1 MAISKDSFPE
11 EVADVSDHGKSP
23 ETLAKTKDGS
33 TFAAKARAAELNAT
47 RARRAAAKHGHLST
61 DDDAD
66 NDVPS
71 LAPVSLGSLKFTRS
85 RSRGSKAWK
94 PPNNLTEL
102 PKVTAE
108 NKVKTPSPQ
117 HHSPQLL
124 PCASTSHRDLKQSI
138 TSLDQSKLPV
148 TPSSGGGKASVST
161 GTPPAADWQTEVIFN
176 SSPHRSHQSFHHALD
191 GSQPTLRQSTRDLNP
206 PHVYTAPSIHIDRN
220 GISASA
226 NKASVAD
233 RALNPTTATTARRSL
248 RQAGPT
254 TNNFQQPGSPLRAYD
269 PDRATFNLNPA
280 DLWDPDMPPLYDVFG
295 STTNQYTAQDVRY
308 GGSPTI
314 PEKEFSSPY
323 YGRVPSGHLH
333 HPGLESSPAVSGR
346 TQSLQTTMDPS
357 NAKSILNKL
366 GKMTY
371 NELIGLSDKDKLL
384 INTAEHALGQPP
396 TDWESFS
403 PYQKAD
409 EDTAKST
416 TTHTSTR
423 DPYAYTN
430 PMHMAPVS
438 HQAFIIPDLPRTV
451 AHDPLARPLTTN
463 TTSTTTRSTLKP
475 EAAIYTPKST
485 EEKRLQSYI
494 SAPGNRLGTE
504 AAGNIAMATFIKQ
517 RRRQTLEEAVQSLRT
532 NSMDREFAAVKK
544 QIEDRTNA
552 MTASLAGDSIP
563 DHEFSK
569 HSVATRQPK
578 PIGYGRPNIKQAS
591 PTTAS
596 MSSLHHETLDKRV
609 GSDIIANTIAN
620 LRLHENPTMGDYST
634 RYRNAHACEV
644 HQGPDGNKSLFD
656 PEWGTPPSR
665 VARDPRRIRQ
675 LSTADG
681 RHVYHEDPMRLRGAG
696 SASGSAG
703 GSISG
708 SLGRR

>member
-1 MAISKDSFPE
+1 MPISKEPFPK
-11 EVADVSDHGKSP
+11 EVTNISDHGKSP

-66 NDVPS
+66 NDVPP
-71 LAPVSLGSLKFTRS
+71 LAPVPLGSLKFTRS

-94 PPNNLTEL
+94 SPNSLTEL
-102 PKVTAE
+102 PEVTAE

-117 HHSPQLL
+117 HHSSQLL
-124 PCASTSHRDLKQSI
+124 QRASTSHENLKQS
-138 TSLDQSKLPV
+138 TSPYDLPKSPV
-148 TPSSGGGKASVST
+148 TPSSGSGKASVST
-161 GTPPAADWQTEVIFN
+161 RTPFATDWQREVIFS
-176 SSPHRSHQSFHHALD
+176 SSPHRSHKSFQHAL
-191 GSQPTLRQSTRDLNP
+191 GEAQRTLLQSTQDLNQ
-206 PHVYTAPSIHIDRN
+206 PHVNTPPSTRID
-220 GISASA
+220 GTLASA
-226 NKASVAD
+226 DQRSVAD
-233 RALNPTTATTARRSL
+233 WALDPATATTPRRSL
-248 RQAGPT
+248 QQAPPRR
-254 TNNFQQPGSPLRAYD
+254 NNIQQPDSPLRAYN
-269 PDRATFNLNPA
+269 PYRATFNPNPP

-295 STTNQYTAQDVRY
+295 AAINQYTAQDVRY
-308 GGSPTI
+308 GSSPII
-314 PEKEFSSPY
+314 PEKFSSSPY
-323 YGRVPSGHLH
+323 YGRVASGQLPQ
-333 HPGLESSPAVSGR
+333 PGFGSSPTASGL
-346 TQSLQTTMDPS
+346 TQGTQAMMDPPT
-357 NAKSILNKL
+357 AKSILNKL

-371 NELIGLSDKDKLL
+371 SELMALSDKDKLL
-384 INTAEHALGQPP
+384 INTAQHALGQPP
-396 TDWESFS
+396 TDWDSFS
-403 PYQKAD
+403 PYQKAE
-409 EDTAKST
+409 EDAAKT
-416 TTHTSTR
+416 PVTHASTR
-423 DPYAYTN
+423 DPNAYTN

-438 HQAFIIPDLPRTV
+438 HQKSISDLPRTV

-463 TTSTTTRSTLKP
+463 VASATTRSTLKP
-475 EAAIYTPKST
+475 EAAIYTPKFV
-485 EEKRLQSYI
+485 EEKRPQSYV

-517 RRRQTLEEAVQSLRT
+517 RRRQTVEEAVQSLRT

-552 MTASLAGDSIP
+552 MTASLTGDSIP
-563 DHEFSK
+563 DNELSR

-578 PIGYGRPNIKQAS
+578 PIGYGRPNMKQAS
-591 PTTAS
+591 PTTGF
-596 MSSLHHETLDKRV
+596 MSNLRYETLDNRV

-620 LRLHENPTMGDYST
+620 LKLHENPTMGDYST

-675 LSTADG
+675 LTTADG
-681 RHVYHEDPMRLRGAG
+681 RQVYHEDPMRLRGAG
-696 SASGSAG
+696 SAIGSAG

-708 SLGRR
+708 ALGRR